1 MPLQKNQIL
10 TLRIERLSSDGNG
23 VAHSPDGETVFV
35 PGAAPGDEADV
46 RIVKDCKRYAFGILD
61 HLRTP
66 SPDRIPVDCAVAGPC
81 GGCSLRHL
89 DYTAE
94 LRAKQENVTDAFRR
108 IGGLDVPVLDICPS
122 PEADRYRNKV
132 QFPVGLDKNGNPCI
146 GFYAGRT
153 HRIVPCPDCK
163 LQPGVLNDIGN
174 ALCRFFAENG
184 IQPYNEET
192 GRGLVRHIFLRRG
205 AHSGQIMVC
214 LVCTRPN
221 LPHADALCTRLRE
234 QFADIATILLNV
246 NSKNTNVI
254 LGTETH
260 TLYGPGYIEDTLCGV
275 PVQLGPLSFYQVNT
289 LAAERLYGIAAQY
302 AQLTPDDLLLDLYCG
317 MGTIGLSMVDH
328 CRELVGVEIV
338 PEAIESAKAN
348 AARMGDAVAAKS
360 RFFCADAG
368 QAATRLAAEGL
379 HPDVVM
385 LDPPRKGCDEATLS
399 AVVRMAPRRVVYV
412 SCNPATAARDA
423 AWLEQNG
430 YHTEQVQP
438 VDLFPRTKHCETVVL
453 LSKGEVDSK
462 KIRVEFSLEDM
473 DMSEFQD
480 GATYTQIKDYVLE
493 HSGLKVSN
501 LYISQIKRKCGIEV
515 GKNYNLPKSEDS
527 RQPMCPPEKEKAIRE
542 AFKYFGMI

>member
-10 TLRIERLSSDGNG
+10 TLCIERLSSDGSG

-122 PEADRYRNKV
+122 PEVDRYRNKV

-221 LPHADALCTRLRE
+221 FPHADALCTRLRE

-360 RFFCADAG
+360 CFFCADAG

-423 AWLEQNG
+423 AWLENNG
-430 YHTEQVQP
+430 YHAEKVQP
-438 VDLFPRTKHCETVVL
+438 VDLFPRTKHCEAVLL
-453 LSKGEVDSK
+453 LSKLNVDHHIEVEVSMDELDVTAAESK
-462 KIRVEFSLEDM
+462 
-473 DMSEFQD
+473 
-480 GATYTQIKDYVLE
+480 ATYNEIRE
-493 HSGLKVSN
+493 HVWEHHQLKVSN
-501 LYISQIKRKCGIEV
+501 LYIAQVKQKHGIIERE
-515 GKNYNLPKSEDS
+515 NYNKPKSENAK
-527 RQPMCPPEKEKAIRE
+527 QPKCPKEKEDTIVE
-542 AFKYFGMI
+542 ALRHFQMI

>member
-10 TLRIERLSSDGNG
+10 TLRIERLSSDGSG
-23 VAHSPDGETVFV
+23 VAHSLDGETVFV

-89 DYTAE
+89 DYIAE

-122 PEADRYRNKV
+122 PEVDRYRNKV

-348 AARMGDAVAAKS
+348 AARMGDSVAAKS

-423 AWLEQNG
+423 AWLENNG
-430 YHTEQVQP
+430 YHAEKVQP
-438 VDLFPRTKHCETVVL
+438 VDLFPRTKHCEAVLL
-453 LSKGEVDSK
+453 LSKLNVDHHIEVEVSMDELDVTAAESK
-462 KIRVEFSLEDM
+462 
-473 DMSEFQD
+473 
-480 GATYTQIKDYVLE
+480 ATYNEIRE
-493 HSGLKVSN
+493 HVWEHHQLKVSN
-501 LYISQIKRKCGIEV
+501 LYIAQVKQKHGIIERE
-515 GKNYNLPKSEDS
+515 NYNKPKSENAK
-527 RQPMCPPEKEKAIRE
+527 QPKCPKEKEAAIVE
-542 AFKYFGMI
+542 ALRHFQMI